1 MRTYTCTCGNRLF
14 FENSRCLNCGAELAF
29 CPQCR
34 RLAPIALE
42 SDGLYCCQ
50 HADCH
55 VQLVKCDN
63 YFRHQVCNRAI
74 RWSDEMLRQRLCDCC
89 CYNEVI
95 PDLTVP
101 GNHGRWYRLE
111 VAKRRLCYGLDLVG
125 LPRSSSTGAITPPLK
140 FRFLADTEAP
150 WYGSAAPLAL
160 TGHSYGRITINI
172 READDDERE
181 RLRVHFGEARR
192 TLIGHFR
199 HEIGHYYWEALIRH
213 RMEDE
218 FKAVFGDHEQIS
230 YGVATERH
238 YQSGPRLDW
247 QHHHVSAYASMHPL
261 EDFAETFA
269 EYLGMVCLLESADN
283 HGFSGGLQQK
293 SLDGMLS
300 DFRECGI
307 AMNEMN
313 RSMGLVDLVPEVF
326 VAPVIGKLRFV
337 DDFIRRA
344 SRRPTEGHHVR

>member
-1 MRTYTCTCGNRLF
+1 
-14 FENSRCLNCGAELAF
+14 
-29 CPQCR
+29 
-34 RLAPIALE
+34 LAPIALE
-42 SDGLYCCQ
+42 TDGLYCCQ
-50 HADCH
+50 HAECRA
-55 VQLVKCDN
+55 QLIKCDN

-74 RWSDEMLRQRLCDCC
+74 CCSDGMLRQRLCDCC

-125 LPRSSSTGAITPPLK
+125 LPRGSASGAMQPPLT
-140 FRFLADTEAP
+140 FQFLADIEAP
-150 WYGSAAPLAL
+150 WWGAATPRAF
-160 TGHSYGRITINI
+160 TGHYHGRITINI

-181 RLRVHFGEARR
+181 RLRVQFGEARR

-199 HEIGHYYWEALIRH
+199 HEIGHYYWEALIHH
-213 RMEDE
+213 RIEDE

-230 YGVATERH
+230 YGVASQQH
-238 YQSGPRLDW
+238 YQSGPLLDW

-269 EYLGMVCLLESADN
+269 EYLGMVCLLESAGNVGLGD
-283 HGFSGGLQQK
+283 GLQQQ

-300 DFRECGI
+300 DYRKCGI

-313 RSMGLVDLVPEVF
+313 RSMGLVGLVPEIVA
-326 VAPVIGKLRFV
+326 APVIDKLRFV

-344 SRRPTEGHHVR
+344 SGRL